1 MREPQE
7 AKEQEEKET
16 PALPDY
22 VDYFTAPVG
31 GDWSSNQILDAQWA
45 PEMASTLTPVAS
57 GWTGEA
63 GSGDDGVRWRTGG
76 GGCGIGVTLQMM
88 AVMMHL
94 RSWWW
99 WLLVIV
105 GGGCGGAL

>member
-1 MREPQE
+1 MRLERIVWMSERLTDDTYGVIKEPQE
-7 AKEQEEKET
+7 AKEQEEEET

-45 PEMASTLTPVAS
+45 PEMASTLPPVAS

-63 GSGDDGVRWRTGG
+63 GVATDGWDS
-76 GGCGIGVTLQMM
+76 
-88 AVMMHL
+88 A
-94 RSWWW
+94 
-99 WLLVIV
+99 
-105 GGGCGGAL
+105 AAP